1 VPQQYSAEVLTEYVI
16 RGNSAILKCSIPS
29 FVADFVSVQA
39 WVDSDGTLIY
49 PSHNYVVHQ
58 SYHLEALTQN
68 VIRGNSAIMKC
79 EIPSFVA
86 DFFFTNHPSFIPP
99 SLVVHQSSY
108 NPTSFYFAFVSYSP
122 IIPPSPIIKSLIPHL
137 LLRLRQLFTNHPS
150 FTNHQIPHPPP
161 SASPS
166 SVVHQSYS
174 LEAHN
179 QNVIRGNSAIMKC
192 EIPSFVA
199 DFIEADNEH
208 VIRGNSAIVKC
219 EIPSFVAD
227 FVSVQAWVD
236 SEGHTYYPSSSVAYV
251 VPQSY
256 LLEAESENVIRGNSA
271 ILKCKIPSFVADFVS
286 VQAWVDSE
294 GTNYYPSSSYVVPQG
309 YLTQVVDES
318 VLRGNSAIIKCLI
331 PSFVA
336 DFVSVQAWVDGEG
349 GSYYPSQN
357 YVVSQPYLTQVL
369 DETVLTGNSAIF
381 KCVIPSFVADFVSVE
396 AWEDLEGKSYITSNH
411 YVVAQTY
418 VTRVIDEDVLAG
430 NSAIF
435 KCMIPSFVADFV
447 SVQSWTD
454 SEGLMY
460 TPGRQSSV
468 VAQPYETRVADEF
481 VIRGNA
487 AILKCSIPS
496 FVADFV
502 NVQAWVTDQGV
513 TYYPSPHNYDGKYL
527 VLPSGELH
535 IRSVTSEDGFKSY
548 KCRTVHR
555 LTQET
560 RLSATAGRLV
570 ISEGVGLSA
579 PRLPSR
585 DRAHNFQVESG
596 LTTTLLCEAQAHP
609 SPVTRFE
616 LYTRISIV
624 FTMLWFLVR

>member
-1 VPQQYSAEVLTEYVI
+1 
-16 RGNSAILKCSIPS
+16 
-29 FVADFVSVQA
+29 
-39 WVDSDGTLIY
+39 
-49 PSHNYVVHQ
+49 
-58 SYHLEALTQN
+58 
-68 VIRGNSAIMKC
+68 
-79 EIPSFVA
+79 
-86 DFFFTNHPSFIPP
+86 
-99 SLVVHQSSY
+99 
-108 NPTSFYFAFVSYSP
+108 
-122 IIPPSPIIKSLIPHL
+122 
-137 LLRLRQLFTNHPS
+137 
-150 FTNHQIPHPPP
+150 
-161 SASPS
+161 
-166 SVVHQSYS
+166 
-174 LEAHN
+174 
-179 QNVIRGNSAIMKC
+179 
-192 EIPSFVA
+192 
-199 DFIEADNEH
+199 
-208 VIRGNSAIVKC
+208 
-219 EIPSFVAD
+219 
-227 FVSVQAWVD
+227 
-236 SEGHTYYPSSSVAYV
+236 
-251 VPQSY
+251 
-256 LLEAESENVIRGNSA
+256 
-271 ILKCKIPSFVADFVS
+271 
-286 VQAWVDSE
+286 
-294 GTNYYPSSSYVVPQG
+294 VPQG

-460 TPGRQSSV
+460 TPGRQSS
-468 VAQPYETRVADEF
+468 
-481 VIRGNA
+481 
-487 AILKCSIPS
+487 
-496 FVADFV
+496 
-502 NVQAWVTDQGV
+502 
-513 TYYPSPHNYDGKYL
+513 DGKYL

-609 SPVTRFE
+609 SPVTRNKAQNFE
-616 LYTRISIV
+616 VEEGTSTTLLCEAQANPTPSTR
-624 FTMLWFLVR
+624 